1 MTEKWTARRLGELCS
16 FSGGGAFPK
25 SEQGSK
31 SGAIPFVKV
40 SDLALA
46 SNARRVKVANNW
58 VSGEQIQK
66 MKSKLMPEGSVIFAK
81 IGEGLKAERLSTL
94 ARPTAID
101 NNLMAAVPKQGQ
113 VNETFLYYLL
123 SQVGLSD
130 WAQGSALPFLRQT
143 DLEKIP
149 VVVPGIDEQNR
160 IAEVLSALDDL
171 IETNKSLAAD
181 LDEIRRLACQSL
193 LNNAEESAP
202 LSAMARFVNGKNFTK
217 EASGFG
223 RAVIRTPEL
232 RIGPNAGTVR
242 NDVIVEND
250 FLASAGDILFVWSG
264 SLMMKRW
271 LYEQGLVNQHIF
283 KVVPNPDVPDWLV
296 FAQLEYQMPW
306 FIGLAAD
313 KATTMGHIQR
323 GHLDEEVPLPSN
335 VDVMEAGKAI
345 QPIWQSQLELNL
357 EILEL
362 EKTRDELLPLLLS
375 GRVRVGF
382 KAAA

>member
-1 MTEKWTARRLGELCS
+1 MTDTWTTRQLGELCS

-31 SGAIPFVKV
+31 TGDIPFVKV

-46 SNARRVKVANNW
+46 SNARRVKVANNL
-58 VSGEQIQK
+58 VSSEQIQR

-94 ARPTAID
+94 SRPTAID
-101 NNLMAAVPKQGQ
+101 NNLMAALPKQGQ

-123 SQVGLSD
+123 SQVGLSE

-149 VVVPGIDEQNR
+149 VIVPGLAEQDR
-160 IAEVLSALDDL
+160 IAEVLSGLDDL
-171 IETNKSLAAD
+171 IEINKSLVAN
-181 LDEIRRLACQSL
+181 LDEIRRLASQRL
-193 LNNAEESAP
+193 LKGAQDSAP
-202 LSAMARFVNGKNFTK
+202 LSALARFVNGKNFTK
-217 EASGFG
+217 DASGFG
-223 RAVIRTPEL
+223 RTVIRTPEL
-232 RIGPNAGTVR
+232 RVGPNAGTVR
-242 NDVIVEND
+242 NDVNAEYD
-250 FLASAGDILFVWSG
+250 FVANPGDILFVWSG
-264 SLMMKRW
+264 SLMIKRW
-271 LYEQGLVNQHIF
+271 LYDQGLVNQHIF

-296 FAQLEYQMPW
+296 FAQLEHQMPW
-306 FIGLAAD
+306 FLGLAAD

-323 GHLDEEVPLPSN
+323 GHLDEVVPMPSK
-335 VDVMEAGKAI
+335 VDLLEAGKVI
-345 QPIWQSQLELNL
+345 QPIWQSQLDLNL

-375 GRVRVGF
+375 GRVRVF
-382 KAAA
+382 YEAAA